1 MCLVDGKVIHV
12 YLCDIRLVVLVWF
25 YLLDLK
31 RNNTKGT
38 VEVMLYTRCNLLH
51 FFTVSSQQYFRLWN
65 NIPWNMLCYNP
76 AYLYACLSVE
86 SELWLYLSVQS
97 CI

>member
-12 YLCDIRLVVLVWF
+12 YLCNIRLVVLVWF

-31 RNNTKGT
+31 RNNTKGA

-65 NIPWNMLCYNP
+65 NIPRNMFGYDS
-76 AYLYACLSVE
+76 AYFYACLPTKS
-86 SELWLYLSVQS
+86 
-97 CI
+97 